1 MSEQTPRTGRHAR
14 PRFTDVDAWGVTH
27 RGLRRP
33 DNQDHFFAGALARTE
48 RGVVAVGLN
57 EEAGLG
63 GNAERIA
70 SLNVVAD
77 GAGGV
82 SDGAE
87 AARVAVH
94 QLVAAVARLFDSGAV
109 ADPDDPDVVSRLL
122 QDAALDCHEH
132 LLQRARDE
140 GGGRRFATTLT
151 LFLGL
156 WPHAY
161 LLQVGDS
168 RCYVWMN
175 GQLAQI
181 TRDQTVAQDLVDAGA
196 LTRVVAEQS
205 QWAHVLSSAIG
216 GPTAAPVVTRVVRD
230 WGTIVLLCSDGLTRH
245 VSDDGIRQR
254 LAAMTSAREAAEQL
268 VQDALDG
275 GGSDNITVVIGRTLQ
290 PGS

>member
-1 MSEQTPRTGRHAR
+1 
-14 PRFTDVDAWGVTH
+14 
-27 RGLRRP
+27 
-33 DNQDHFFAGALARTE
+33 
-48 RGVVAVGLN
+48 
-57 EEAGLG
+57 
-63 GNAERIA
+63 
-70 SLNVVAD
+70 
-77 GAGGV
+77 
-82 SDGAE
+82 
-87 AARVAVH
+87 
-94 QLVAAVARLFDSGAV
+94 
-109 ADPDDPDVVSRLL
+109 
-122 QDAALDCHEH
+122 
-132 LLQRARDE
+132 
-140 GGGRRFATTLT
+140 
-151 LFLGL
+151 
-156 WPHAY
+156 
-161 LLQVGDS
+161 
-168 RCYVWMN
+168 MN